1 MPLLK
6 FWSGGQHGSQPFNVP
21 ACFPTVEPKRVTSV
35 PAAAMLATTPM
46 EKKAKALLVEKQ
58 KLQKK
63 IDKEIAKN
71 PTTGRKEGLKRKK
84 TSTHGADDNDNDFFS
99 EFEDTED
106 FSDYSED
113 ELGFS
118 EETEE
123 YIQEPTTQAFR
134 KLLVSPP
141 NQVNTKLRQLQE
153 QQRDLELTKS
163 RMRVIEGIKKK
174 AELRKQQELL
184 MQNAAMVARR
194 NSSRAFGKTALPR
207 SQTRTKTK
215 EAKMDALEAAAREE
229 RIANLESIML
239 DMMGRKSAETST
251 KKVRKGKE
259 RNFRKK
265 VVSEDDL
272 ESSSSD
278 EKSPEES
285 SEESEQEKKP
295 KRKHSMKPKKLR
307 KNKSQEEKKYGTL
320 DSFIKSLRK

>member
-6 FWSGGQHGSQPFNVP
+6 FWSSAQHGSQPLNVP

-35 PAAAMLATTPM
+35 PAAAIPATTPM
-46 EKKAKALLVEKQ
+46 EKKTRALLVEKQ

-63 IDKEIAKN
+63 IDREIAKN

-84 TSTHGADDNDNDFFS
+84 TSTHGADDNENDFFS

-123 YIQEPTTQAFR
+123 YIQEPTIQAFR
-134 KLLVSPP
+134 KPLLSPP

-194 NSSRAFGKTALPR
+194 NSSKGLRKTPLPR
-207 SQTRTKTK
+207 SQTRVRTKK
-215 EAKMDALEAAAREE
+215 SKMDALEAAAREE
-229 RIANLESIML
+229 RISNLESIMM
-239 DMMGRKSAETST
+239 DMMDRKSTDTSS
-251 KKVRKGKE
+251 KKVRKGKA
-259 RNFRKK
+259 RNFSKTL
-265 VVSEDDL
+265 VSKDDQ

-278 EKSPEES
+278 EQSPEES

-295 KRKHSMKPKKLR
+295 KGKHSKKPKKLR
-307 KNKSQEEKKYGTL
+307 KNKSPEEKKYGTL